1 MDKKSKKILGL
12 SVASIIA
19 AIAIIAPAT
28 YFGLQ
33 KQEKNKKDINLD
45 NITRRIPGEGKDI
58 IKVEDLNNNEQNA
71 GLKLDFS
78 KVSIKP
84 QTKINYLAIGDSIT
98 AGFNSELGWEAPG
111 RYDPVTNKISGLSF
125 PSFIAQ
131 YINKVEPN
139 RLASYENLGITGSRI
154 TDWLYMLGAGSDAY
168 LKIKN
173 INSLIFLNKW
183 INKIKIHSKIVY
195 QNFLK
200 ILVTIHNY
208 YQKIIKKLMLVILM
222 L

>member
-19 AIAIIAPAT
+19 ALAIIAPST

-33 KQEKNKKDINLD
+33 KQEEGKKDINLD
-45 NITRRIPGEGKDI
+45 NVTRKIPGETKDD
-58 IKVEDLNNNEQNA
+58 IKVEDLNNINDQNTD
-71 GLKLDFS
+71 LKLDFS

-111 RYDPVTNKISGLSF
+111 RYDPITNKISGLSF

-154 TDWLYMLGAGSDAY
+154 EDWLYMLGAGSDEY
-168 LKIKN
+168 FKN
-173 INSLIFLNKW
+173 QEYRVFDF
-183 INKIKIHSKIVY
+183 SK
-195 QNFLK
+195 QMDQQKDKPFKNRLSKFFKNFG
-200 ILVTIHNY
+200 Y
-208 YQKIIKKLMLVILM
+208 DSKLTPKNNHE
-222 L
+222 